1 MTILRTTLAAL
12 LGLAFA
18 WPAHAADPA
27 VCRLIH
33 KIADP
38 ALTGPIDAVVDKA
51 VAQGFAGGV
60 AIVRADRM
68 IYERVAG
75 FSDGKGKVPV
85 GEHTLFHVASITK
98 YLTAI
103 MVLKAVDE
111 GKLGLDDPLSK
122 FFPGTKLAARKLT
135 LADLLAHKSGMGSSY
150 VAEKTFTAEAAVA
163 AIDAAPHDEAKA
175 GAFRYA
181 NDGYDLLAIVLERAY
196 AKPYEDIARDK
207 ILEPA
212 CIADAGFWGEVDLAD
227 PRKRGQPLEAPS
239 PDLAKRNYGMIG
251 SAGFLIT
258 AAGLARLESEL
269 DNGLLSKSALAEL
282 RKTRRSISMGEVA
295 FGSFLI
301 AHDKLG
307 AVVSARGYED
317 WGDNAV
323 MNDYR
328 DRGVIVAVVT
338 SKGPKEGTG
347 EPFRDTI
354 SKAIEDVLQG
364 AR

>member
-1 MTILRTTLAAL
+1 MKSTTLLAAAL
-12 LGLAFA
+12 SLAL
-18 WPAHAADPA
+18 AAAARAEEPA
-27 VCRLIH
+27 VCRLLH
-33 KIADP
+33 KIVDP
-38 ALTGPIDAVVDKA
+38 ALTGPVDAVVDKA
-51 VAQGFAGGV
+51 VARGFAGGV
-60 AIVRADRM
+60 AVVRGDRM
-68 IYERVAG
+68 IYQRIAG

-103 MVLKAVDE
+103 MVLKAVDD
-111 GKLGLDDPLSK
+111 GKLRLDDPLSK
-122 FFPGTKLAARKLT
+122 FFPGTKLAARGIT
-135 LADLLAHKSGMGSSY
+135 LADLLAHRSGLGSSY
-150 VAEKTFTAEAAVA
+150 VAEQTTTADDAIA
-163 AIDAAPHDEAKA
+163 AIDKAPLDEAKV
-175 GAFRYA
+175 GAFRYS

-196 AKPYEDIARDK
+196 GKPYEGIAREK
-207 ILEPA
+207 IFEPA

-227 PRKRGQPLEAPS
+227 PAKHGQPLES
-239 PDLAKRNYGMIG
+239 PDVALAKRNYGMIG

-282 RKTRRSISMGEVA
+282 RKARGSISIGDVA

-301 AHDKLG
+301 AHDRLG
-307 AVVSARGYED
+307 AVISARGYED
-317 WGDNAV
+317 WGDNAI

-338 SKGPKEGTG
+338 SKGPQEGKG

-354 SKAIEDVLQG
+354 SKAIESILQD